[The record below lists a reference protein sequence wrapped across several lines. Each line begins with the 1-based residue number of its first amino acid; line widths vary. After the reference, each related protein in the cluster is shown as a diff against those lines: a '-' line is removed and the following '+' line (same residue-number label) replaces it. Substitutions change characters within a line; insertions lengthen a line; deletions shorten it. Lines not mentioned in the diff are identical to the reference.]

1 MRCMAART
9 TAGTSRWSAPD
20 RSRLEA
26 VRHLGDRFPAARLR
40 EVPIVRAADLDT
52 RADPDGDTRVWLALE
67 ALQVTG
73 SFKVRGALVALEAH
87 RGRGAAVAASGGNH
101 GLAVAYAARVLGL
114 DATVCVPRTASPAKC
129 AKIERY
135 GAELV
140 VAESDLLEDVETL
153 AREIAR
159 SRRSAYIAQCD
170 DLDVVAGNGASLGF
184 EIVRGLGGVPERVLA
199 PYGGGLATG
208 LSWAL
213 RAEARDR
220 LAPASKG
227 MGPTVWGVG
236 ASRPSRRPR
245 RRRPSGLA
253 GPSGRDRRADR
264 DGDGARL
271 RRHGPGRGGV
281 GRGCPR
287 ARPLRLARGYLRG
300 RSRRRFDRSERRPRA
315 ARRRVASCWGSS
327 PPA

>member
-1 MRCMAART
+1 MAART
-9 TAGTSRWSAPD
+9 AAGTARWSAPD
-20 RSRLEA
+20 RSTLES
-26 VRHLGDRFPAARLR
+26 VRHLGDRFPEARLR
-40 EVPIVRAADLDT
+40 EVPLVRAADLDA

-73 SFKVRGALVALEAH
+73 SFKVRGALVALEAQ
-87 RGRGAAVAASGGNH
+87 RARGAAVAASGGNH

-114 DATVCVPRTASPAKC
+114 EATVCVPRTVSPAKR

-140 VAESDLLEDVETL
+140 VAESDLPEEVESL
-153 AREIAR
+153 ARDIAQ

-213 RAEARDR
+213 RVEAWDR
-220 LAPASKG
+220 SAPAAKA
-227 MGPTVWGVG
+227 MAPTVWGVG
-236 ASRPSRRPR
+236 GESSFAASTEAPPA
-245 RRRPSGLA
+245 GLA
-253 GPSGRDRRADR
+253 GMLVVTDEQIARAMAHAYSDMGLVVEAAAAAALAPLLFGLPEDVRGGDLVVVLTGRNVDPDRLDAV
-264 DGDGARL
+264 L
-271 RRHGPGRGGV
+271 RRVGV
-281 GRGCPR
+281 E
-287 ARPLRLARGYLRG
+287 AHA
-300 RSRRRFDRSERRPRA
+300 
-315 ARRRVASCWGSS
+315 
-327 PPA
+327 